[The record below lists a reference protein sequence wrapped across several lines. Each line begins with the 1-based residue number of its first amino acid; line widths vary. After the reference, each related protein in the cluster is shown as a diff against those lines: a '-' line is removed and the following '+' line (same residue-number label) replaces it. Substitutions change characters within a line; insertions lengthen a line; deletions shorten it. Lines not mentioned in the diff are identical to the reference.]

1 MGFKKVR
8 CRMAKPQ
15 NVEIVNNPEDG
26 GWPFVTQDGNEL
38 QFTRMYM
45 GSPAIFSSKKDNG
58 EW

>member
-38 QFTRMYM
+38 
-45 GSPAIFSSKKDNG
+45 
-58 EW
+58 